1 MKNKSVLVGIIV
13 FVTILAMTM
22 VFAESDI
29 KEYSGQKW
37 EYAQAYYFK
46 EINLVYV
53 FLQDGIE
60 LASIKEA
67 LIGLENDASQN
78 VVILNT
84 FGGYGWELIE
94 TDNSFDTE
102 ENVDLII
109 YTFKRLIQ

>member
-1 MKNKSVLVGIIV
+1 MKSKFASIGITV
-13 FVTILAMTM
+13 FITVLAMT
-22 VFAESDI
+22 VVLAGNNV

-53 FLQDGIE
+53 YMGDGIE
-60 LASIKEA
+60 LASIKES
-67 LIGLENDASQN
+67 LFDLKGDASQN

-94 TDNSFDTE
+94 TDNSFDKE